1 MTNSLRIT
9 DVDIAT
15 AGMRTTTNS
24 IPDGLPVLSRGGHT
38 DPEQG
43 ACFMEY
49 ASLLAGEKFTDCPR
63 CTHPLLAH
71 TARMINDVLD
81 DDNRQHIAPLITAVI
96 AVKEPDSPQTPR
108 LRSHDTSVQAAHS
121 ASG

>member
-1 MTNSLRIT
+1 
-9 DVDIAT
+9 
-15 AGMRTTTNS
+15 
-24 IPDGLPVLSRGGHT
+24 VLHGVR
-38 DPEQG
+38 P
-43 ACFMEY
+43 
-49 ASLLAGEKFTDCPR
+49 LLAGEKFTDCPR
-63 CTHPLLAH
+63 CTHPLLAP
-71 TARMINDVLD
+71 ARIINDVLD